1 MQGKQTSSG
10 WSWLRAAAF
19 LSVSLS
25 AVCAAGEPPV
35 LAVWARPADSQTTT
49 LHYAA
54 KQDGAWQPP
63 TQLAVAAGLHLTP
76 VIAADRQGA
85 VWIIWTERK
94 AEESLLRYA
103 LLRGGKT
110 ETGRVIAAGP
120 EKERSYAPAI
130 VIDPQDMP
138 WIAWSKAADDQLAD
152 VYTSSWQDGGWT
164 KPLRAHEPNE
174 TPDITPILGLRG
186 GKDLWLSWFGISK
199 DDEVYVRFTAELHE
213 GAWRTAPQTAPAEAG
228 KAFIAQRT
236 QIEPFPAQAE
246 GWVTGALFAGLKHEI
261 QSVSE
266 QFASFQ
272 TREIKK

>member
-1 MQGKQTSSG
+1 MQEKKTPSG
-10 WSWLRAAAF
+10 RSWLRAAAF
-19 LSVSLS
+19 LAVSLS
-25 AVCAAGEPPV
+25 AVCAAEEPPV

-49 LHYAA
+49 LHYAV
-54 KQDGAWQPP
+54 KKDGAWQPSV
-63 TQLAVAAGLHLTP
+63 QLAVAAGLHLTP

-85 VWIIWTERK
+85 VWIVWTERK

-120 EKERSYAPAI
+120 EKEQSYAPAI
-130 VIDPQDMP
+130 VIDPQDLP
-138 WIAWSKAADDQLAD
+138 WIAWSGVQEGQLAD
-152 VYTSSWQDGGWT
+152 VHVSHWLGSRWAE
-164 KPLRAHEPNE
+164 PVRANEPNE
-174 TPDITPILGLRG
+174 TPDITPLLGLRG
-186 GKDLWLSWFGISK
+186 GSQLWLSWFGLSK
-199 DDEVYVRFTAELHE
+199 DDEVYVRFTAELHD
-213 GAWRTAPQTAPAEAG
+213 GAWQTAPQTAPAEAS

-266 QFASFQ
+266 RFASFQ
-272 TREIKK
+272 IKEEKK

>member
-1 MQGKQTSSG
+1 MQGKQTPSG
-10 WSWLRAAAF
+10 RSWLRAAAF
-19 LSVSLS
+19 LAVSLGE
-25 AVCAAGEPPV
+25 VCAAGEPPV
-35 LAVWARPADSQTTT
+35 HAVWARPADSQTTT
-49 LHYAA
+49 LQYAV
-54 KQDGAWQPP
+54 KKDGAWQPP

-85 VWIIWTERK
+85 VWIVWTERK

-120 EKERSYAPAI
+120 EKEQIYAPAI
-130 VIDPQDMP
+130 VIDPQDLP
-138 WIAWSKAADDQLAD
+138 WIAWSGVREGQLAD
-152 VYTSSWQDGGWT
+152 VHISRWLGSRWAE
-164 KPLRAHEPNE
+164 PVRVHEPNE
-174 TPDITPILGLRG
+174 TPDITPLLGLRG
-186 GKDLWLSWFGISK
+186 SQLWLSWFGLSK
-199 DDEVYVRFTAELHE
+199 NDEVYVRFTAELHD
-213 GAWRTAPQTAPAEAG
+213 GAWLTVPQTAPAEAS

-266 QFASFQ
+266 RFASFQ
-272 TREIKK
+272 IKEEKK